1 MSQINRSAIAQ
12 PARVERSNQFVVAV
26 AAITLAAAAM
36 IGMVL
41 FRSAAPAAVKVPAAH
56 EALVDGWQPAAMV
69 AGAARLA
76 RIQDGYL
83 SGLVNVQRGDL
94 ADGYLS
100 GLVGTRPGGD
110 LTDGYLPGLTAAS
123 NAGDL
128 VDGWLPSVAGR
139 GAADLHDGWESSL
152 TR

>member
-1 MSQINRSAIAQ
+1 VSQVHRTSIAQ
-12 PARVERSNQFVVAV
+12 PNRVDRTNQFVVAI
-26 AAITLAAAAM
+26 AAIALAAAAM
-36 IGMVL
+36 IGIVVS
-41 FRSAAPAAVKVPAAH
+41 RAAAPAAVKAPAAH
-56 EALVDGWQPAAMV
+56 EALVDGWQPAARV
-69 AGAARLA
+69 AGAARIA

-100 GLVGTRPGGD
+100 GLVGSRQGGD

-139 GAADLHDGWESSL
+139 GAADLRDGWESSL